1 MIITN
6 GLNEFYITG
15 KVTTMT
21 VNYKKEKQLFYI
33 DTEDLERVKQYNW
46 IYMPTGGYA
55 YCNELNTSLHRFIL
69 GVEDSDII
77 VDHISR
83 RTNDNTKSNLRTVTY
98 LENRFNAS
106 GGIGKSGVKGIKW
119 RKDRQK
125 WYTDI
130 RVNGIK
136 QGKSF
141 TNFMD
146 ALSYRNKVYAE
157 VQGAYASYEE
167 YFELYSTNNEHEVIM
182 LENEGF
188 HWIYFDGT
196 KYTYILSKQ
205 LRQFVVDNE

>member
-6 GLNEFYITG
+6 GLNEFYING
-15 KVTTMT
+15 KITTMT
-21 VNYKKEKQLFYI
+21 VNYKGEKQLFYI
-33 DTEDLERVKQYNW
+33 DTDDLERVKQYNW

-69 GVEDSDII
+69 GVEDPNVIC
-77 VDHISR
+77 DHISR
-83 RTNDNTKSNLRTVTY
+83 NTRDNTKSNLRTVTR

-106 GGIGKSGVKGIKW
+106 GIGKSGVKGIKW

-146 ALSYRNKVYAE
+146 ALSYRNKVYASY
-157 VQGAYASYEE
+157 QGEYASYEE
-167 YFELYSTNNEHEVIM
+167 HFELYSTQNEYEVIM
-182 LENEGF
+182 LEEQGF
-188 HWIYFDGT
+188 HWIDYTDGT
-196 KYTYILSKQ
+196 YTYILSKQ
-205 LRQFVVDNE
+205 LKQFVDNEQ

>member
-21 VNYKKEKQLFYI
+21 VNYKGEKQLFYI
-33 DTEDLERVKQYNW
+33 DTDDLERVKKYNW
-46 IYMPTGGYA
+46 IYMSTGGYA

-69 GVEDSDII
+69 GVEDPNII

-83 RTNDNTKSNLRTVTY
+83 RTNDNTKSNLRIVTR
-98 LENRFNAS
+98 LENRFNAT
-106 GGIGKSGVKGIKW
+106 GIGKSGVKGIKW

-130 RVNGIK
+130 RINGIK

-141 TNFMD
+141 TNFFD
-146 ALSYRNKVYAE
+146 ALEYRNKVYAE

-167 YFELYSTNNEHEVIM
+167 SYELYYTNNEHLVLM
-182 LENEGF
+182 LEEEGF
-188 HWIYFDGT
+188 HWIAFDGT

-205 LRQFVVDNE
+205 LKKFVVDNE

>member
-6 GLNEFYITG
+6 GLNEFYVNG
-15 KVTTMT
+15 KITTMT
-21 VNYKKEKQLFYI
+21 VNYKGEKQLFYI
-33 DTEDLERVKQYNW
+33 DTDDLERVKQYNW

-55 YCNELNTSLHRFIL
+55 YSNELQNSLHRFIL
-69 GVEDSDII
+69 GVEDPNII
-77 VDHISR
+77 CDHISR
-83 RTNDNTKSNLRTVTY
+83 RTNDNTKSNLRTATR

-106 GGIGKSGVKGIKW
+106 GIGKSGVKGIKW

-130 RVNGIK
+130 RIDGIK
-136 QGKSF
+136 RAKSF
-141 TNFMD
+141 INFFD
-146 ALSYRNKVYAE
+146 ALEYRNSIYRE

-167 YFELYSTNNEHEVIM
+167 YFELYYTNNEHLVLM
-182 LENEGF
+182 LEEEGF

-196 KYTYILSKQ
+196 KFTFILSAQ